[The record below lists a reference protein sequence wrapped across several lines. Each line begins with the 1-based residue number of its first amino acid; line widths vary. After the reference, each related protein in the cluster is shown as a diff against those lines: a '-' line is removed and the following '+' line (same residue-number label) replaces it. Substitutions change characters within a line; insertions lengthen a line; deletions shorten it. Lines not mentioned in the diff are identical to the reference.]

1 VSDCSEA
8 EVDAILE
15 EVDKNGGWTGSRAC
29 YRRFCLAR
37 ESAGAA
43 PNLPPTVPATPR
55 RTRPPAGD
63 GQISYDEFVALMTG
77 RQEQRFQPLTKR
89 SESRG
94 DLNAYKAAHNL
105 GLAWG

>member
-1 VSDCSEA
+1 
-8 EVDAILE
+8 
-15 EVDKNGGWTGSRAC
+15 VDKN
-29 YRRFCLAR
+29 
-37 ESAGAA
+37 
-43 PNLPPTVPATPR
+43 
-55 RTRPPAGD
+55 GD

>member
-1 VSDCSEA
+1 MPETC
-8 EVDAILE
+8 
-15 EVDKNGGWTGSRAC
+15 
-29 YRRFCLAR
+29 
-37 ESAGAA
+37 AGY
-43 PNLPPTVPATPR
+43 THHTHHPA
-55 RTRPPAGD
+55 AGD

-77 RQEQRFQPLTKR
+77 RQEQRLQPLTKR